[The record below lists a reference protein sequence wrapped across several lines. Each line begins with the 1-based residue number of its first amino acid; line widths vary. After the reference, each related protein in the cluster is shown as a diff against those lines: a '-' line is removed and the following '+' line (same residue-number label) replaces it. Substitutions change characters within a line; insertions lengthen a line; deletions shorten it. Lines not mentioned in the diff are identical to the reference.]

1 MVGVSDYIPHTIG
14 AKYFLTK
21 QGYNLVRNIF
31 YQDNLSTIKM
41 IKNGKQYCGGKSR
54 HIHIRYFFTKDILK
68 REDMTVKHCPTKQ
81 MIANYFT
88 KPIQGKQFYELRKV
102 IMGINNTLVVKE
114 CVETKVKR
122 NQRNVRTKK

>member
-1 MVGVSDYIPHTIG
+1 
-14 AKYFLTK
+14 
-21 QGYNLVRNIF
+21 
-31 YQDNLSTIKM
+31 M